1 MKEKAKIT
9 KNIEKSYSKIAAK
22 IEKSK
27 KNKWYC
33 KRKQESSTKYR
44 LHFSTSG
51 KNSHLKKSASK
62 NMSNSKK
69 TSPKKSTKKM
79 WLNGHLFSDHFAI

>member
-9 KNIEKSYSKIAAK
+9 KNIAKSYSKIAAK
-22 IEKSK
+22 IEKS
-27 KNKWYC
+27 KWYC

-51 KNSHLKKSASK
+51 KNSHIK
-62 NMSNSKK
+62 
-69 TSPKKSTKKM
+69 
-79 WLNGHLFSDHFAI
+79 

>member
-9 KNIEKSYSKIAAK
+9 KNIEKSYSKIADK
-22 IEKSK
+22 IEKE
-27 KNKWYC
+27 
-33 KRKQESSTKYR
+33 QVE
-44 LHFSTSG
+44 

-69 TSPKKSTKKM
+69 TTQKKSTKKM
-79 WLNGHLFSDHFAI
+79 WSNGHLFSDHFAI

>member
-9 KNIEKSYSKIAAK
+9 KNIAKSYSKIAAK

-51 KNSHLKKSASK
+51 KNSHIK
-62 NMSNSKK
+62 
-69 TSPKKSTKKM
+69 
-79 WLNGHLFSDHFAI
+79 

>member
-9 KNIEKSYSKIAAK
+9 KNIAKSYSKIAAK

-27 KNKWYC
+27 WYC
-33 KRKQESSTKYR
+33 KRSSTTYR
-44 LHFSTSG
+44 LHFGTSG
-51 KNSHLKKSASK
+51 KNSHIKKSVSK

>member
-9 KNIEKSYSKIAAK
+9 KNIAKSYSKIAAK

-33 KRKQESSTKYR
+33 KRKQESGK
-44 LHFSTSG
+44 SG
-51 KNSHLKKSASK
+51 KNSHIK
-62 NMSNSKK
+62 
-69 TSPKKSTKKM
+69 
-79 WLNGHLFSDHFAI
+79 

>member
-9 KNIEKSYSKIAAK
+9 KNIAKSYSKIAAK

-27 KNKWYC
+27 WHC

-44 LHFSTSG
+44 RHFSTSG
-51 KNSHLKKSASK
+51 KNSHIKKSASK
-62 NMSNSKK
+62 NMSNSKR
-69 TSPKKSTKKM
+69 TNQKKSTNKM
-79 WLNGHLFSDHFAI
+79 WLNGHLFSGLFAI

>member
-9 KNIEKSYSKIAAK
+9 KNIAKSYSKIAAK
-22 IEKSK
+22 IEKS
-27 KNKWYC
+27 KWYC

-51 KNSHLKKSASK
+51 KNSHIKKSASK
-62 NMSNSKK
+62 NMSNSK
-69 TSPKKSTKKM
+69 
-79 WLNGHLFSDHFAI
+79 

>member
-9 KNIEKSYSKIAAK
+9 KNIAKSYSKIAAK

-27 KNKWYC
+27 WYC
-33 KRKQESSTKYR
+33 KRKQESNKKYR

-51 KNSHLKKSASK
+51 KNSHIKSRPRK
-62 NMSNSKK
+62 
-69 TSPKKSTKKM
+69 
-79 WLNGHLFSDHFAI
+79 I

>member
-9 KNIEKSYSKIAAK
+9 KNIAKSYSKIAAK

-27 KNKWYC
+27 WHC

-44 LHFSTSG
+44 RQFSTSG
-51 KNSHLKKSASK
+51 KNSHIK
-62 NMSNSKK
+62 NRPRK
-69 TSPKKSTKKM
+69 
-79 WLNGHLFSDHFAI
+79 I